1 MYRIC
6 DLQYAIRN
14 RNMSNKGKLVVITGP
29 SGVGKSTIVGE
40 VQKRT
45 GAVFSVSATTRKPRP
60 DEHDRK
66 DYCFVDDNTFQ
77 SMVETGEMLEWAEVF
92 HERYGTPAGMV
103 AEAVENGKTVLLEID
118 VQGGLQIK
126 KKVPDA
132 TFILIAPPTVDV
144 LAKRLDQRGSETDW
158 QRNDRLAKAE
168 QEIRAARE
176 SGIYEHEVINDDL
189 DTAIREVVNLVRQEQ
204 GPK

>member
-1 MYRIC
+1 M
-6 DLQYAIRN
+6 
-14 RNMSNKGKLVVITGP
+14 
-29 SGVGKSTIVGE
+29 
-40 VQKRT
+40 
-45 GAVFSVSATTRKPRP
+45 
-60 DEHDRK
+60 
-66 DYCFVDDNTFQ
+66 DDNTFQ

-92 HERYGTPAGMV
+92 HERYGTPASMV

-132 TFILIAPPTVDV
+132 TFILIAPPTADA
-144 LAKRLDQRGSETDW
+144 LAKRLDQRGSETDR

>member
-1 MYRIC
+1 LYRVC
-6 DLQYAIRN
+6 DLQNAILN

-29 SGVGKSTIVGE
+29 SGVGKSTIVRE

-45 GAVFSVSATTRKPRP
+45 GAVFSVSATTRKSRP
-60 DEHDRK
+60 DEHDRE

-103 AEAVENGKTVLLEID
+103 AEAIENGKTVLLEID

-132 TFILIAPPTVDV
+132 TFILIAPPTADA
-144 LAKRLDQRGSETDW
+144 LAKRLDQRGSETDL

-189 DTAIREVVNLVRQEQ
+189 DTAIREVVNLVRQDQ